1 MFRND
6 SSTNCVLGSRTSS
19 YAESINI
26 LYARNTM
33 HIRDDI
39 IERLPKMI
47 LPQRLR
53 SITSVELRYVSYKLS
68 MLKKSI
74 PETHRTNSLYGYL
87 KDLLATL
94 PHLRKLYLSIGT
106 IVIRESGVVY
116 ESITEVLEQNLM
128 VPIVDILMKSDPLL
142 RECNMTIHVTRMG
155 HPFAD
160 DVRPLMFSYFQGDWI
175 RHNEKSIHLV
185 GKGSGGGICSKS
197 PSLRDPGSPSYTLQ
211 LVPEFAP

>member
-6 SSTNCVLGSRTSS
+6 SSTNCVLDSPTSS
-19 YAESINI
+19 YTESINI

-33 HIRDDI
+33 HIRHDI

-53 SITSVELRYVSYKLS
+53 SITSVELRYVSYNLS

-74 PETHRTNSLYGYL
+74 SETHSSIPLYSYL

-94 PHLRKLYLSIGT
+94 PHLRKLYLSIGS

-116 ESITEVLEQNLM
+116 GSITEVLEQNLI
-128 VPIVDILMKSDPLL
+128 VPIDDILRKSDP
-142 RECNMTIHVTRMG
+142 
-155 HPFAD
+155 
-160 DVRPLMFSYFQGDWI
+160 
-175 RHNEKSIHLV
+175 
-185 GKGSGGGICSKS
+185 
-197 PSLRDPGSPSYTLQ
+197 
-211 LVPEFAP
+211 